1 MLIWFYCFIFSQ
13 AAGEVMKHNWGY
25 IHVREGAE
33 MFFLGY
39 FTKNYQNR
47 PLILWLQG
55 GPGASSTGIGN
66 ILEVGPTDLQG
77 KTRKYSWTNLTSV
90 IFVDSPVGTGYSY
103 VWDKKI
109 LPTTDVAA
117 AKDLLTFLISLF
129 MQKLTDLGQ
138 APFYIFGES
147 YGAKIGSELAL
158 LLLKAI
164 KEKKIICNF
173 KGIAFGDPWLSPS
186 DSVENYAR
194 FLYANSLIDTEGVE
208 PILSVAGSI
217 WMKIANGQTK
227 EAANIF
233 FNKMEPTVTN
243 ETNGVNFYNILKNPQ
258 EEFGVPMSNEIF
270 PVSMEATKHRPS
282 HFSSVKNVLTSDE
295 MKELSKL
302 MNGPMKK
309 MLRLP
314 NNITWSSQ
322 SSLVFRALEDD
333 FMRPATVTVEKLLNE
348 TTLDIM
354 IYNGQ
359 LDLIVPSMGSENWVR
374 ELKWP
379 GMSSWAKTKRIPLL
393 SDNNVTSG
401 YYKKFKNF
409 SFFWILKAG
418 HMVPLDA
425 PSTAYKMLCTYLSEK
440 C

>member
-1 MLIWFYCFIFSQ
+1 
-13 AAGEVMKHNWGY
+13 
-25 IHVREGAE
+25 
-33 MFFLGY
+33 
-39 FTKNYQNR
+39 
-47 PLILWLQG
+47 
-55 GPGASSTGIGN
+55 
-66 ILEVGPTDLQG
+66 
-77 KTRKYSWTNLTSV
+77 
-90 IFVDSPVGTGYSY
+90 
-103 VWDKKI
+103 
-109 LPTTDVAA
+109 
-117 AKDLLTFLISLF
+117 
-129 MQKLTDLGQ
+129 
-138 APFYIFGES
+138 
-147 YGAKIGSELAL
+147 
-158 LLLKAI
+158 
-164 KEKKIICNF
+164 
-173 KGIAFGDPWLSPS
+173 
-186 DSVENYAR
+186 
-194 FLYANSLIDTEGVE
+194 
-208 PILSVAGSI
+208 
-217 WMKIANGQTK
+217 MKIANGQTK

-258 EEFGVPMSNEIF
+258 EEFGVPMSNEIS

-333 FMRPATVTVEKLLNE
+333 FMRPATVT
-348 TTLDIM
+348 
-354 IYNGQ
+354 
-359 LDLIVPSMGSENWVR
+359 GSENWVR